1 MTVARR
7 KAAHAQR
14 GKAELNP
21 HDALVLL
28 TAEHN
33 EIDKLAREFERL
45 RKAADSVD
53 KGKAAL
59 RLCHAL
65 ERYAAIKHEV
75 FSPAADAVL
84 TGADRELLGKA
95 QVKHDSIQGLIEK
108 VEDTA
113 ADDPS
118 FDATVTVLAEQASR
132 LMKQEE
138 EQLFPR
144 LRHSRLDLVGTG
156 ERMAARKTELGTA
169 PIDRE
174 RVRQARK
181 VMSGR

>member
-14 GKAELNP
+14 GKADVKP

-33 EIDKLAREFERL
+33 EIDKLAREFERI
-45 RKAADSVD
+45 RRSADSVD

-75 FSPAADAVL
+75 FYPAAAAVL
-84 TGADRELLGKA
+84 EDKELLSEA
-95 QVKHDSIQGLIEK
+95 QVKHDGIQDLIEK
-108 VEDTA
+108 TENTPA
-113 ADDPS
+113 SDPS
-118 FDATVTVLAEQASR
+118 FDATVTVLAERAGQ

-138 EQLFPR
+138 EELFPR
-144 LRHSRLDLVGTG
+144 LRHSHLDLLGTG

-181 VMSGR
+181 VMSGH